1 MGGEK
6 GTGPQGLA
14 VGAVFQHRLGQA
26 LPVKGGGAPADLIQD
41 EEALGGG
48 LPQDLRDLAHLHH
61 EGGAAA
67 GEVVAGADAGEDPV
81 HQADPGGGG
90 RDEGAH
96 LGHQH
101 DEGHL
106 AHVGGLARH
115 VGAGDDGDAV
125 FRRAHEGVVGDEE
138 GVGEHLL
145 YHRVAAAVDL
155 DDPGLVHLRAAV
167 AVPDS
172 DFREGAEGVQLRHG
186 GGAGLDAGGLGGHLL
201 AELGEELI
209 LQGGGPVGGGEDG
222 VLQFLQLLGDVA
234 LAVHQGLLADVVR
247 RDLLPEGVGDLDVVA
262 EDLVVPDFQ
271 GADAG
276 LLLLPLL
283 QLREEALAAGEDVPE
298 LVQLGVVAVPDE
310 APLPDGEG
318 RLVAEGLG
326 DAARHILQGVDG
338 LPQLREPPVGEGRHL
353 RPDAREPLHGGAE
366 GGQVPAPGAAVD
378 HPAQDALHI
387 AEALQGGHQ
396 LAPGHGILR
405 EALHRGGAPGNGGDG
420 AQWPLQPGAEHP
432 PAHGGLGLV
441 QHPEEA
447 PPLLPALQG
456 LRQH

>member
-1 MGGEK
+1 M
-6 GTGPQGLA
+6 
-14 VGAVFQHRLGQA
+14 
-26 LPVKGGGAPADLIQD
+26 
-41 EEALGGG
+41 
-48 LPQDLRDLAHLHH
+48 
-61 EGGAAA
+61 
-67 GEVVAGADAGEDPV
+67 
-81 HQADPGGGG
+81 
-90 RDEGAH
+90 
-96 LGHQH
+96 
-101 DEGHL
+101 
-106 AHVGGLARH
+106 
-115 VGAGDDGDAV
+115 
-125 FRRAHEGVVGDEE
+125 
-138 GVGEHLL
+138 
-145 YHRVAAAVDL
+145 
-155 DDPGLVHLRAAV
+155 
-167 AVPDS
+167 
-172 DFREGAEGVQLRHG
+172 
-186 GGAGLDAGGLGGHLL
+186 
-201 AELGEELI
+201 
-209 LQGGGPVGGGEDG
+209 
-222 VLQFLQLLGDVA
+222 LQFLQLLGDVA
-234 LAVHQGLLADVVR
+234 LAVHQGLLADVVC
-247 RDLLPEGVGDLDVVA
+247 RDLVPEGVGDLDVVA

-326 DAARHILQGVDG
+326 DAARHILQGIDS

-447 PPLLPALQG
+447 SPLLPALQG
-456 LRQH
+456 LRQLQVAAGGEVQLQEDPLGVVFEIPDVAEVRLLGLVEIAEKAS